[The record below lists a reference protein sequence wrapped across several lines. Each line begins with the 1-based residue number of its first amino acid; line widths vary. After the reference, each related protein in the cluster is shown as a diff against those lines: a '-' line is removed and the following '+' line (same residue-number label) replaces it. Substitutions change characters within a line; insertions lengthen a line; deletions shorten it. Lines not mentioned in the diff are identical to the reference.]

1 MNCLNMPF
9 INLKTLAATSVL
21 MATATMPLA
30 FSSTAIAQDRDRQ
43 AEIDSGTFPTAQSMQ
58 EGVAAEIKD
67 GKLTKEQGDMILRVH
82 ERLLKGVKSGRIN
95 SDEAMNIMEERVIA
109 IYEGEGRKG
118 EGRKGEGRKGEGRK
132 AKVDGKA
139 RYDEAVANM
148 TEMVKNG
155 EITREQMEQRLNRM
169 KKSMDQ
175 ERTITKKEYDEAVAR
190 MKTMVEAGEITREQM
205 QQRLDRMKKMMTK
218 ERTFTREEIAK
229 ARAEM
234 QKMVEAGEI
243 TREQMQQRLAR
254 MQKQIAKD
262 KIITREDIAK
272 AQADMKKMVEAGKI
286 TEEQMRQRLGEMRR
300 MMKSQNNPR
309 DGRAEYKRME
319 GRLKQA
325 VESGRMTQEEANQK
339 LKEFGSELRR
349 RMSREN
355 PRSGNEMSDE
365 CRELGAQLRQ
375 SVADGEMTAEEARAA
390 FELECGK
397 NDR

>member
-43 AEIDSGTFPTAQSMQ
+43 AEIDGGTFPTAQSMQ

-118 EGRKGEGRKGEGRK
+118 EGRKGEGRK

-139 RYDEAVANM
+139 RYDEAVAKM
-148 TEMVKNG
+148 TEMVQNG
-155 EITREQMEQRLNRM
+155 EMTREQMEQRLNRM
-169 KKSMDQ
+169 KKDMDRKRSVTQ
-175 ERTITKKEYDEAVAR
+175 KEFDEAVAR

-339 LKEFGSELRR
+339 LKEFGSELRK

-365 CRELGAQLRQ
+365 CRELGVQLRQ